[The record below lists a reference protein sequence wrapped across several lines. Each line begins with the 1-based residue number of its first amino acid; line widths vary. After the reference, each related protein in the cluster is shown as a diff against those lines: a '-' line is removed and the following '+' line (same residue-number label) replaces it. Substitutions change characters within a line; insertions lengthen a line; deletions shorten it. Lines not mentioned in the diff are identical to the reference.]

1 MRGRYPELDE
11 QPTVAGIFLAHYV
24 SSASKA
30 APLELSAFVP
40 ALVAGLRAEASG
52 LASAHLGLLR
62 PKLGDAQVR
71 ACVRVC
77 ASLVLMCA
85 FALRAMFIVEHWM
98 CAVCGSAAWRMDRT
112 RPGVAR
118 AQANDAAAGA
128 APVANDEA
136 AAAPARASPA
146 TAAGRARGLAG
157 AGGGAGARSAAVVD
171 RRRSLVLA
179 PRAAAA
185 VAQARVDEN
194 GEEVAATTPAHL

>member
-1 MRGRYPELDE
+1 MRGRYPELDL

-62 PKLGDAQVR
+62 PKLGEAQVR
-71 ACVRVC
+71 ACVC
-77 ASLVLMCA
+77 AYVSLVLMCD

-98 CAVCGSAAWRMDRT
+98 CAVCVSDAWRMDRT
-112 RPGVAR
+112 RPGVVR
-118 AQANDAAAGA
+118 AQANDVAAAA
-128 APVANDEA
+128 AATVANDEA

-146 TAAGRARGLAG
+146 AGRARGLAG
-157 AGGGAGARSAAVVD
+157 AGGGGAGARSAAVVD

-185 VAQARVDEN
+185 VARARVDDN